1 MCIKNY
7 IIIIAILILFNT
19 SLDAWL
25 LINEI
30 ACATSGDDWVE
41 LFYYSSIKESM
52 DISGIYVTMYYGTN
66 ERLSND
72 PVTIY
77 SYDRP
82 ETPWDDRFVVVH
94 LTTPGIPDE
103 TDLTGDTN
111 RNGCIDVYCNNY
123 SGSLWE
129 TDCVVAI
136 DSDDDPA
143 NNGIIDFMAYSNRDG
158 TPNTTIVSYM
168 TSAQGFNQWVTCP
181 GKTNQECMVDIG
193 KDELK
198 PYMSIARKNGIDSN
212 SQEDFSLTKF
222 LTPGRENIISE
233 NISSGRN
240 LFKPLKSRISIGPG
254 SFAGGYK
261 NIDIFVFEMCNIR
274 LRIFSSIGM
283 LIYESPLQRDVYPG
297 NFEIQW
303 DVRGLGKKAAA
314 GLYIAQ
320 IEATKKEIKKS
331 QKENIYV
338 IVSQNKK

>member
-1 MCIKNY
+1 MI
-7 IIIIAILILFNT
+7 FST
-19 SLDAWL
+19 SLNAGL
-25 LINEI
+25 LINEV

-41 LFYYSSIKESM
+41 LFYYSETKESL
-52 DISGIYVTMYYGTN
+52 DISNLYVTMYYGTN
-66 ERLSND
+66 ERLSSD

-82 ETPWDDRFVVVH
+82 ETPWDDRFVIVH
-94 LTTPGIPDE
+94 LTAPGIPDE

-111 RNGCIDVYCNNY
+111 KNGCIDVYCNNY

-136 DSDDDPA
+136 DTDDDPT

-168 TSAQGFNQWVTCP
+168 INAQSFNHWTTCP
-181 GKTNQECMVDIG
+181 GKTSQECMVDIG
-193 KDELK
+193 IDTLM
-198 PYMSIARKNGIDSN
+198 PFMSISRKNAIDNN
-212 SQEDFSLTKF
+212 SFEDFAVTRYM
-222 LTPGRENIISE
+222 TPGRPNILNE

-240 LFKPLKSRISIGPG
+240 LFKPKKTRVSVGPE
-254 SFAGGYK
+254 SFAYGYK
-261 NIDIFVFEMCNIR
+261 NIEIFIFEMCNMR
-274 LRIFSSIGM
+274 LRLFSSIGM
-283 LIYESPLQRDVYPG
+283 LIYESPLYRDVYPG

-303 DVRGLGKKAAA
+303 DIRGLGKKAVT

-338 IVSQNKK
+338 IVSQYKK